1 MKRGFQHPDRAGD
14 SRLRLF
20 RGRPRDT
27 HFRLYDVNCVYNIR
41 ITRNIV
47 FHAGELF
54 RVLEEPLHFLFR
66 TAIPEL
72 EVIEHCIVLLCKA
85 GVCVLNRGHV
95 RAHFVSVVGH
105 IRNCHVRIFR
115 GFLRVPAEGGD
126 KARGKPGHGFH
137 ILVCREPGGLVC
149 VVRIL
154 HYLTGAILKECLN
167 AAD

>member
-20 RGRPRDT
+20 RRRPRNV
-27 HFRLYDVNCVYNIR
+27 HFRLDNVNSVDNVR
-41 ITRNIV
+41 VARNIV
-47 FHAGELF
+47 LYAGELL

-72 EVIEHCIVLLCKA
+72 EVIEHGIVLLCKA
-85 GVCVLNRGHV
+85 GVRILNRGHV

-105 IRNCHVRIFR
+105 VRNCHVRIFR

-154 HYLTGAILKECLN
+154 HYLTGAILKERLN

>member
-20 RGRPRDT
+20 RRRPRNV
-27 HFRLYDVNCVYNIR
+27 HFRLDNVNSVDNVR
-41 ITRNIV
+41 VARNIV
-47 FHAGELF
+47 LYAGELF

-85 GVCVLNRGHV
+85 GVCVLNGGHV
-95 RAHFVSVVGH
+95 RAHFVGVIGH
-105 IRNCHVRIFR
+105 IRNCHVRILG
-115 GFLRVPAEGGD
+115 GFLRVSAEGGNEARR
-126 KARGKPGHGFH
+126 KARHGFH
-137 ILVCREPGGLVC
+137 VLVSGKPGGLVC

-154 HYLTGAILKECLN
+154 HYLTGAILKERLN

>member
-1 MKRGFQHPDRAGD
+1 MNSVDNVRVA
-14 SRLRLF
+14 
-20 RGRPRDT
+20 
-27 HFRLYDVNCVYNIR
+27 
-41 ITRNIV
+41 RNIV
-47 FHAGELF
+47 LYAGELL

-95 RAHFVSVVGH
+95 RAHFVGVIGH
-105 IRNCHVRIFR
+105 IRNCHVRILG

-149 VVRIL
+149 VGRVL
-154 HYLTGAILKECLN
+154 HDFPGAILKERLN
-167 AAD
+167 APD